1 MIIDEGGGGQ
11 RPDFLFR
18 EYGASAV
25 VFHGSRL
32 FGDPYPDSDID
43 LLVVK
48 ESEKKPMARTAEAET
63 LLSRIAAPVPFDVQ
77 VWTPEEVRGGVA
89 EGQTYVGIALQN
101 GRYLHGKKERYATE
115 EYFYNIRSWLE
126 EARRHLD
133 YGHLSLEKGS
143 NIGGMDELFQSVER
157 SLKAYLMTKALQVE
171 MTHSLPGL
179 FDQAVGYE
187 PSRESLRKPQE
198 VAYEWGGPA
207 TLRPDGR
214 GRSGSLTLAEVEA
227 LYGRLAPW
235 LREIDRELVRS
246 AENSDR
252 ARSRGDGRYKDAAE
266 RERVFS
272 CAI

>member
-179 FDQAVGYE
+179 
-187 PSRESLRKPQE
+187 SRP
-198 VAYEWGGPA
+198 
-207 TLRPDGR
+207 GR
-214 GRSGSLTLAEVEA
+214 GVRTLQGVSSETPG
-227 LYGRLAPW
+227 GRLRVGRACHSPP
-235 LREIDRELVRS
+235 RRPGEVRVVD
-246 AENSDR
+246 AC
-252 ARSRGDGRYKDAAE
+252 RSRGAL
-266 RERVFS
+266 REARS
-272 CAI
+272 GASGDRSGACALRRKLGPGPESG